1 MITTVATGDRE
12 NPDTRAAERVKVDAF
27 VKVSGAE
34 REFVFRTRDLSR
46 AGLFLYTKVAHI
58 YPFKVGSSLTLEL
71 YDYDC
76 FVRCTVVVARVVE
89 RGSAEE
95 DRYPTGFG
103 VRIIEMSDD
112 DRASLDRMI
121 EKAKEEGGLI

>member
-1 MITTVATGDRE
+1 MITTVDPDDRD
-12 NPDTRAAERVKVDAF
+12 NSNTRTAERVKVDAF
-27 VKVSGAE
+27 VKVSGAD

-46 AGLFLYTKVAHI
+46 TGLFLYTKVGHI

-76 FVRCTVVVARVVE
+76 FVRCKVVVVRVVE
-89 RGSAEE
+89 AGSAEA

-103 VRIIEMSDD
+103 VRILDIRDA
-112 DRASLDRMI
+112 DRVNLDKMI
-121 EKAKEEGGLI
+121 DQARDEGLI

>member
-1 MITTVATGDRE
+1 MITTVDRDDRD
-12 NPDTRAAERVKVDAF
+12 NPNTRTAERVKVDAF

-46 AGLFLYTKVAHI
+46 TGLFLYTKVGHI

-76 FVRCTVVVARVVE
+76 FVSCEVVVVRVVE
-89 RGSAEE
+89 PGSAEA

-103 VRIIEMSDD
+103 VRILDISDAD
-112 DRASLDRMI
+112 QANLDTMI
-121 EKAKEEGGLI
+121 ERARDEGLI